1 MKQFENTLIDN
12 SFEDRIINKLD
23 NNQTTLKKI
32 IHLYKQK
39 RYFKKRFHKT
49 CFDNTSYNDLCD
61 RSISILKDRILL
73 NLSWEKIGQKNYIT
87 RTRVIQIYYKTL
99 RDLKLI
105 VKRTR
110 IDLLNN
116 RRIKINI

>member
-23 NNQTTLKKI
+23 NTNNQTTLKKI

-49 CFDNTSYNDLCD
+49 CFDNITYNDLCD
-61 RSISILKDRILL
+61 RSISILEDRILL

-105 VKRTR
+105 VKRTGIR
-110 IDLLNN
+110 I
-116 RRIKINI
+116 I